1 MDSNQYISGG
11 IGASIVLA
19 LIIAKQVY
27 NTINHKRI
35 RSKCC
40 GQNLEASVDIDE
52 TTPKETSAE
61 TSTVVVEHKVHELI
75 GNDQSI
81 KRGER

>member
-11 IGASIVLA
+11 IGASIVVA

-40 GQNLEASVDIDE
+40 GQSLEASVDIDE
-52 TTPKETSAE
+52 TTPKDP
-61 TSTVVVEHKVHELI
+61 VKVEHTSQLI
-75 GNDQSI
+75 GIDQSI
-81 KRGER
+81 KSGER

>member
-11 IGASIVLA
+11 IGASIVVA

-40 GQNLEASVDIDE
+40 GQSLEASVDIDE
-52 TTPKETSAE
+52 TTPKDL
-61 TSTVVVEHKVHELI
+61 VKVEHNPQLI
-75 GNDQSI
+75 GIDQSI
-81 KRGER
+81 KSGER

>member
-11 IGASIVLA
+11 IGASIVLV

-52 TTPKETSAE
+52 TTPKDA
-61 TSTVVVEHKVHELI
+61 VKVEHTSQLI
-75 GNDQSI
+75 GIDQSI
-81 KRGER
+81 KSGER

>member
-11 IGASIVLA
+11 IGASIVVA

-40 GQNLEASVDIDE
+40 GQSLEASVDIDE
-52 TTPKETSAE
+52 TTPRDSVKVENTSQ
-61 TSTVVVEHKVHELI
+61 LI
-75 GNDQSI
+75 GIDQSI
-81 KRGER
+81 KSGER

>member
-52 TTPKETSAE
+52 TTPKDA
-61 TSTVVVEHKVHELI
+61 VKVEHTSQLI
-75 GNDQSI
+75 GIDQSI
-81 KRGER
+81 KSGER